1 MNDILVKVGADISN
15 FSKGMSDAAKQAGQ
29 MGRATEKGAL
39 TIGKLVA
46 AVGGIKLLSAGFNM
60 VRDSIS
66 QAFRRIDTM
75 EQFDRVMTT
84 MTGSSKK
91 AAQVL
96 DTVNDTV
103 VGTAYGLDVAAK
115 STQNFVTSGMD
126 VDKATDSIGAW
137 GDAVAFYGDGSN
149 EQFGRVTDA
158 LSKMTSKGTVQ
169 MDRMN
174 QLTEAGIPAM
184 QIYADATGQ
193 SVEQVADTMAEGALD
208 ADEFITVMNDA
219 LRNGTENFAGIEGAA
234 KEAGASWGAAFDNMR
249 AAVARGV
256 TSIIESIDNLL
267 ANNGLPSMRDMVAE
281 FGSFFEAT
289 LKKIAEAIP
298 NVISAIDGWRDA
310 LKPIAPLI
318 IGVATSLG
326 ILLAASAILGTVRGL
341 VAGLTGAVALLGRTF
356 GLTAAPMFA
365 IIAVLALVGA
375 AVYQLWQTN
384 EEFRNNVQ
392 IIWEHV
398 KQIFSMVL
406 ETISGAIVGFI
417 GVLMELITAM
427 MPVIARVAEVAVS
440 FLEWIVTMMETHSW
454 VANLV
459 AIAVV
464 LFGALAVGVPIVAG
478 IVKVFTMVW
487 TVLKTVWTVVTF
499 VAKVFRILFT
509 VVRVVT
515 TVFGLFLSPL
525 GLIIGIATAVG
536 GVIVW
541 LGGHFEWIGNIVDSV
556 TGWMS
561 DAWSGFLSWLGFET
575 EKTAVSAGD
584 SIVGLATTTAQATT
598 DAAQSAET
606 NIGGMHENV
615 NSHFGGM
622 SQYGVGQMQ
631 YLNLAG
637 SQELSGLNT
646 AGSGYVSA
654 LSTSA
659 QSSMS
664 DMSAGAVSAIG
675 SMSSSVT
682 GDMGS
687 MSDSSID
694 SVSLMNS
701 DISAMLA
708 DLESNGSIDIASLN
722 SSVTSDMGNMS
733 SMSMAEIQA
742 LASSGSAEFSGLESD
757 MTSSASNMQ
766 SEVESSFSGMS
777 STIESEMSSI
787 ESTASSS
794 LSGLASNFS
803 SSMSDISS
811 AIKSGMQEVSNSIQS
826 GMKSVTLSA
835 TAGMVATNSVIAA
848 GTTRMNTT
856 VSQGITRMIQAYT
869 RGFNLINRTTSSNM
883 NRIVNTSRNGMN
895 SVTSAFSSGMNR
907 NASVAQ
913 SAGNRIVSIFNRLNG
928 QLRSAGVNAMAGLQS
943 GLNSRSG
950 SVMAT
955 ARRIAN
961 NVASTMRKALKVHSP
976 SRITRAIGGF
986 TGEGLEIGLLKS
998 RNAVLKAADGL
1009 AEAAKPNVNMSYA
1022 TPDGAYGSLSS
1033 AVNGAV
1039 SVNTQGRDRALIASI
1054 DGIRREISQM
1064 QMEMDGKVV
1073 GRMVEPGVSR
1083 KQSRDNSRR
1092 KRYPNG
1098 RGALVT

>member
-1 MNDILVKVGADISN
+1 MVK
-15 FSKGMSDAAKQAGQ
+15 
-29 MGRATEKGAL
+29 
-39 TIGKLVA
+39 
-46 AVGGIKLLSAGFNM
+46 
-60 VRDSIS
+60 DSIS

-219 LRNGTENFAGIEGAA
+219 LKNGTENFEGIGGAA
-234 KEAGASWGAAFDNMR
+234 KEAGASWGAAFDNMK

-256 TSIIESIDNLL
+256 TSIIESIDEMLT
-267 ANNGLPSMRDMVAE
+267 NNGLPTMRDLVAE
-281 FGSFFEAT
+281 FGSFFEDT

-318 IGVATSLG
+318 IGVATALG

-341 VAGLTGAVALLGRTF
+341 ISGLTGAVALLGRSF
-356 GLTAAPMFA
+356 GLATAPMFVV
-365 IIAVLALVGA
+365 IAVLALVGA

-398 KQIFSMVL
+398 QQIFSIVL
-406 ETISGAIVGFI
+406 ETISGAIVAFI
-417 GVLMELITAM
+417 GVLMELIVAM
-427 MPVIARVAEVAVS
+427 MPVVSYVAEVVAS
-440 FLEWIVTMMETHSW
+440 FLGWIVTMMETHSW

-459 AIAVV
+459 SIAVV
-464 LFGALAVGVPIVAG
+464 LFGALAVGIPVIAG

-509 VVRVVT
+509 VVRIAAA
-515 TVFGLFLSPL
+515 VFAFFTSPL
-525 GLIIGIATAVG
+525 GLIIAGATAVG

-561 DAWSGFLSWLGFET
+561 DAWSGFLGWLGFET

-584 SIVGLATTTAQATT
+584 SITGLATTTAQATT
-598 DAAQSAET
+598 EAAQSAET
-606 NIGGMHENV
+606 NIGGMHNNV
-615 NSHFGGM
+615 NSHFDGM

-631 YLNLAG
+631 YLNMAG

-646 AGSGYVSA
+646 SGSGYVSA
-654 LSTSA
+654 LSTAA
-659 QSSMS
+659 QSNMS
-664 DMSAGAVSAIG
+664 DMSS
-675 SMSSSVT
+675 
-682 GDMGS
+682 
-687 MSDSSID
+687 SSID
-694 SVSLMNS
+694 SVSTMNS
-701 DISAMLA
+701 DISAMMSE
-708 DLESNGSIDIASLN
+708 LESNGSIDIASLN

-742 LASSGSAEFSGLESD
+742 LASSGSADFSGLESD

-777 STIESEMSSI
+777 STIESEMSKI

-811 AIKSGMQEVSNSIQS
+811 AIKSGMQEVSSSIQS

-835 TAGMVATNSVIAA
+835 IAGMVATNTAIAT
-848 GTTRMNTT
+848 GTVRMNTT
-856 VSQGITRMIQAYT
+856 VSQGVSKMLKAYT
-869 RGFNLINRTTSSNM
+869 QGFTRINRATSSNM
-883 NRIVNTSRNGMN
+883 TRIVSTSRNGMN
-895 SVTSAFSSGMNR
+895 SVTSTFSSGMSR
-907 NASVAQ
+907 NASISQ

-928 QLRSAGVNAMAGLQS
+928 QLRSAGANAMAGLQS

-986 TGEGLEIGLLKS
+986 TGDGLEIGLIRS
-998 RNAVLKAADGL
+998 QSAVLKAANGL
-1009 AEAAKPNVNMSYA
+1009 AEAAKPNVDMSYA

-1033 AVNGAV
+1033 AVSGAV

-1054 DGIRREISQM
+1054 DGIRREIAQM
-1064 QMEMDGKVV
+1064 QMEMDGQVV

-1098 RGALVT
+1098 RGGVITT